1 MDPFKA
7 THVSHKQVEAYPIA
21 AAEFQEGGSG
31 KVGVQHP
38 TRGYIVVPVPPRF
51 LRNPGDVAEGDYLV
65 RYEPTDEQPHGYLS
79 YSPRAVFEAGYTVI
93 ERETDTSAGLDF
105 GAALQA
111 LKAGERVCRAG
122 WNGKGMWLA
131 QTPGSTV
138 PATAASRTGAL
149 LAYVDAEGV
158 EEVQILPHI
167 DMRGADGR
175 LTIGWAP
182 SQPDMQATDWMVIS
196 SEPVMAA

>member
-1 MDPFKA
+1 MGGVRKGEDDGAASGDQTVVGPA
-7 THVSHKQVEAYPIA
+7 TSE
-21 AAEFQEGGSG
+21 
-31 KVGVQHP
+31 
-38 TRGYIVVPVPPRF
+38 
-51 LRNPGDVAEGDYLV
+51 
-65 RYEPTDEQPHGYLS
+65 
-79 YSPRAVFEAGYTVI
+79 
-93 ERETDTSAGLDF
+93 LDF
-105 GAALQA
+105 GDALRA
-111 LKAGERVCRAG
+111 LKCGERVCRAG

-182 SQPDMQATDWMVIS
+182 SQPDMQATDWMVLS